1 MQQRR
6 NSLLF
11 SLLIC
16 FLTKTNAQITPADS
30 IFSSIKDQ
38 PYNLLFPYIFYENQ
52 MNKTYFLLRD
62 NNAIKPYDKNNLWVI
77 SKNDEPLV
85 GLQLEITKKELD
97 EKAARLKKE
106 KDLECTKPDKVRIE
120 AAKAAEMKF
129 KQTTKTN

>member
-1 MQQRR
+1 MQQHH
-6 NSLLF
+6 NILIF

-16 FLTKTNAQITPADS
+16 FLTKTNAQITPVDS
-30 IFSSIKDQ
+30 LFISVKPK

-62 NNAIKPYDKNNLWVI
+62 NNAIKPYDKNNLWLI

-85 GLQLEITKKELD
+85 GLQLEITKKEFD
-97 EKAARLKKE
+97 EKAARLKKA

-120 AAKAAEMKF
+120 AEKKAEEKL
-129 KQTTKTN
+129 KTKN

>member
-1 MQQRR
+1 MQWDR
-6 NSLLF
+6 NSLIL

-16 FLTKTNAQITPADS
+16 FLTKTYTQNTPADS

-38 PYNLLFPYIFYENQ
+38 PYNLLFPYIFDENQ

-62 NNAIKPYDKNNLWVI
+62 NNAIKPFYINNLWLI
-77 SKNDEPLV
+77 SKNDKPLV
-85 GLQLEITKKELD
+85 GLDLVLTKKELD

-106 KDLECTKPDKVRIE
+106 KEQGYQKPDKARIE

-129 KQTTKTN
+129 KQTTKTE